1 MSSLY
6 VETGSRPVEIV
17 HHLAGTRSTSKAP
30 EKLSMMLNLALLPDR
45 ENMMHLP
52 FEQFIN
58 FVLS

>member
-1 MSSLY
+1 M
-6 VETGSRPVEIV
+6 ETGSRPVEIV